1 MEVPEN
7 QYDYYRYYQDIII
20 FSVVLAVQLSVFGIR
35 CFKIDASAIA
45 TLLAYLVVMF
55 FRFLRAVLSE
65 KARQSP
71 FQTAVSIFLNII
83 VSMAIYHFVFE
94 MRAVK
99 IQFENNMKDQ

>member
-1 MEVPEN
+1 MEGSEN
-7 QYDYYRYYQDIII
+7 QYDYYSYYQDIVV

-35 CFKIDASAIA
+35 RFKIDTSAII
-45 TLLAYLVVMF
+45 TLLSYLVVIF
-55 FRFLRAVLSE
+55 FRFLRALLSG
-65 KARQSP
+65 KARQST

-99 IQFENNMKDQ
+99 IQFENKKDY